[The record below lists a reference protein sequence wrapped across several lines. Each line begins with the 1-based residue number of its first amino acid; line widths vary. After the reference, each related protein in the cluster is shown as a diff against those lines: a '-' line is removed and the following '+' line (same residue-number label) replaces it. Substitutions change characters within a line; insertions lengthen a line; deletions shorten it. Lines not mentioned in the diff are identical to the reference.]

1 MLCYAKLDSKNDGL
15 SRPGRPLRDYD
26 RPLGSFSAV
35 GECLSAANTRR
46 SASLSP
52 NCPEA
57 VVRLG
62 SVALK
67 SAGEVISDGRFTLL
81 SATLGHRGNAEAL
94 SSTSMRNPCGSFRM
108 RHGLATPRPLDLRR
122 ARRVFWRPGVLL
134 LRAPQ
139 SRWCLLLQR
148 LWLAAAPE
156 AVQPMSCGH

>member
-94 SSTSMRNPCGSFRM
+94 SSNPNANSLRQLKM
-108 RHGLATPRPLDLRR
+108 PAWTRHPPPPGPTPRAPRILATGCAPSATTAIQLVLSSATIV
-122 ARRVFWRPGVLL
+122 ARR
-134 LRAPQ
+134 
-139 SRWCLLLQR
+139 CT
-148 LWLAAAPE
+148 
-156 AVQPMSCGH
+156 